1 MERHAH
7 CSYETSHRAGKVGYA
22 ARLLHGTCPVTMPE
36 SREAA
41 SMTTRRLWAPRGH
54 TRALSQALS
63 DVRPMPHSGG
73 LSALLA
79 ANYLKVLELLTN
91 VSKGTV
97 NDDD

>member
-41 SMTTRRLWAPRGH
+41 SMTMRRRWATARPPTR
-54 TRALSQALS
+54 ALS